1 VAKPPVSAVIFDLD
15 GTLIDSKDVMR
26 GAYFQAYQ
34 EIVGDDDAPP
44 FDEYC
49 RHLGRSFP
57 EIMRRMGLPAAMHAV
72 FVRES
77 ISNMHKIRLFD
88 GVAAMLGELA
98 RRQVPL
104 AIATGKDYAR
114 TCSILACLGL
124 DQHFRMVVGSDNV
137 SQPKPAP
144 EMALTI
150 AGKLGLDCASTLFV
164 GDAIADLQCGQ
175 RAGMQTALAMW
186 DCPSLDTLR
195 HPADFR
201 FDSPDQILSTLRVDL
216 HANLVVS

>member
-1 VAKPPVSAVIFDLD
+1 MDKPAISAVIFDLD

-26 GAYFQAYQ
+26 GAYFKAYQ
-34 EIVGDDDAPP
+34 EIVGDDEAPP

-57 EIMRRMGLPAAMHAV
+57 EIMRRLGLPAAMHAV

-88 GVAAMLGELA
+88 GIRPLLQELA

-114 TCSILACLGL
+114 TCSILTCLGL
-124 DQHFRMVVGSDNV
+124 GQHFQMVVGSDNV

-144 EMALTI
+144 EMALKI
-150 AGKLGLDCASTLFV
+150 AAHLELDCASALFV

-175 RAGMQTALAMW
+175 QAGMQTALATW
-186 DCPSLDTLR
+186 DCPSLDALR
-195 HPADFR
+195 HRADFH
-201 FDSPDQILSTLRVDL
+201 FDSPNKILSTLRIDL
-216 HANLVVS
+216 HANLIVN